1 MLFSFDVK
9 YLLTSLQKYGKT
21 KLHEKNCG
29 FSVCFFCVLL
39 LMFLASKVFF
49 TRKKK
54 GIDRT
59 MKFYLEGAEQVL
71 ADVKSSEQG
80 LSSAEAQ
87 KRLEKNGK
95 NKLKEA
101 EKDSLFKKFINSL
114 ADPMI
119 IMLLVAAAIQAAVA
133 VIEAGGKPGIRD
145 FADVLVILVVVI
157 INTIMGLVQESK
169 AEAAMDALM
178 QMTAATSK
186 VLRDGKV
193 EILKS
198 EDLVTGDVILLEAGD
213 AVPADCRI
221 LESHSMKVEEAA
233 LTGESVPV
241 TKMVDVLMLKD
252 KNSDVALGDRKN
264 MLYSGSTVVYG
275 RGKAVVTGT
284 GMETEMGK
292 IADALNSAE
301 KEETPLQKKMGEL
314 SHFLTKL
321 VIGISVL
328 VFVVGVVEAMV
339 IHGSFE
345 WSFLGETALD
355 TFIAAI
361 ALAVAAIPEGLPA
374 VVTII
379 LSIGV
384 TAMSKRQAL
393 IRKLTAVE
401 TLGCTQIICSDK
413 TGTLT
418 QNKMTVV
425 DHYGDDEELLAS
437 AMALCCDAEIDKDG
451 KVTGEPTE
459 AALVAYAYS
468 LKMSK
473 NDLLAKAPR
482 IGEAPFDS
490 GRKMM
495 STVHKTENG
504 IVQYTKGA
512 PDEILKKCAYALVN
526 GNKVPMSDDIIKK
539 VAVENKRMADKALR
553 VLACAC
559 KTYSSAP
566 SDYSPENLEND
577 LVFIGLTGMID
588 PVRPEVKAAI
598 EECRQAGIRPVM
610 ITGDHKDT
618 AVAIGRELGII
629 TNASEAIM
637 GAELDKFSDEEL
649 KEEVVKYSVY
659 ARVQP
664 EHKTRI
670 VKAWKARGMVTAMT
684 GDGVN
689 DAPSIKSA
697 DIGIG
702 MGITGTDVT
711 KGVSDMVL
719 ADDNFATIVNAVEE
733 GRKIYDNVLKVLQ
746 FQLSTNLSEVI
757 IMFFASVLNFTI
769 LSPVHLLWINMVT
782 DSLPGLALGME
793 KAEGDIM
800 RRKPRST
807 KDGIFSGGAG
817 VDMLWQGIYLS
828 IIEIAAYVIGYWLEP
843 AGGAVHSFAGF
854 FSGNECVNAMAMAF
868 LTVNF
873 AEMMCAINMR
883 SRQGSLFSAH
893 MLKNT
898 NWWLVGAFV
907 ATTLMTLA
915 AIYIPGLNSVFGI
928 ESGTFSWYELAIS
941 FGLAL
946 TTIPVFEIGKALR
959 RMSSKKKA
967 AA

>member
-1 MLFSFDVK
+1 
-9 YLLTSLQKYGKT
+9 
-21 KLHEKNCG
+21 
-29 FSVCFFCVLL
+29 
-39 LMFLASKVFF
+39 
-49 TRKKK
+49 
-54 GIDRT
+54 
-59 MKFYLEGAEQVL
+59 MKFYLEGADKVL
-71 ADVKSSEQG
+71 ADVKSTADG
-80 LSSAEAQ
+80 LSSDEAQ
-87 KRLEKNGK
+87 KRLDQNGK
-95 NKLKEA
+95 NKLKEV

-133 VIEAGGKPGIRD
+133 VIEAGGKPGLRD

-193 EILKS
+193 ETLKS
-198 EDLVTGDVILLEAGD
+198 EDLVQGDVILLEAGD

-252 KNSDVALGDRKN
+252 KSSDVALGDRKN

-275 RGKAVVTGT
+275 RGKAVVTGV

-292 IADALNSAE
+292 IADALNTAE

-328 VFVVGVVEAMV
+328 VFVVGVIESMILA
-339 IHGSFE
+339 GEFS
-345 WSFLGETALD
+345 WKLLGESSLA
-355 TFIAAI
+355 TFVAAI

-425 DHYGDDEELLAS
+425 DHYGEDEKLLAS
-437 AMALCCDAEIDKDG
+437 AMALCCDAEIDGTG

-468 LKMSK
+468 LGMSK
-473 NDLLAKAPR
+473 NDLSKEAVR

-512 PDEILKKCAYALVN
+512 PDEILKKCKYAVF
-526 GNKVPMSDDIIKK
+526 GGKK
-539 VAVENKRMADKALR
+539 VAVTDEIRAEVAKENKRMADKALR
-553 VLACAC
+553 VLACAY
-559 KTYSSAP
+559 KQYDAVP
-566 SDYSPENLEND
+566 SDMSPEALEND
-577 LVFIGLTGMID
+577 LILIGLTGMID

-598 EECRQAGIRPVM
+598 EECRQAGIRPIM

-649 KEEVVKYSVY
+649 KEEVTKYSVY

-670 VKAWKARGMVTAMT
+670 VKAWKARGLVTAMT

-689 DAPSIKSA
+689 DAPSIKAA

-757 IMFFASVLNFTI
+757 IMFVASILHFTI

-800 RRKPRST
+800 RRKPRPT
-807 KDGIFSGGAG
+807 TDGIFSGGAG
-817 VDMLWQGIYLS
+817 VDMIWQGVYLA
-828 IIEIAAYVIGYWLEP
+828 IIEIAAYVIGFWLEP
-843 AGGAVHSFAGF
+843 SGGGAHSLVGF
-854 FSGNECVNAMAMAF
+854 FSGEPCVNAMAMAF

-873 AEMMCAINMR
+873 SEMMCAINMR
-883 SRQGSLFSAH
+883 SRRGSLFSAH
-893 MLKNT
+893 MLKKQ

-907 ATTLMTLA
+907 VTTLMTLA
-915 AIYIPGLNSVFGI
+915 AIYVPGLNSVFDI
-928 ESGTFSWYELAIS
+928 KPGTFSWYELAIS

-946 TTIPVFEIGKALR
+946 TTIPVFEIGKAIR
-959 RMSSKKKA
+959 RMSSGKKA
-967 AA
+967 

>member
-1 MLFSFDVK
+1 MRFFVFDARPLADYKAGSRPMRFFVFDARPLAGDKSVK
-9 YLLTSLQKYGKT
+9 GFLLQKGG
-21 KLHEKNCG
+21 H
-29 FSVCFFCVLL
+29 
-39 LMFLASKVFF
+39 FLKY
-49 TRKKK
+49 
-54 GIDRT
+54 
-59 MKFYLEGAEQVL
+59 YLENAKEVL
-71 ADVKSSEQG
+71 SQTQSSEKG
-80 LSSAEAQ
+80 LSSAEAA

-101 EKDSLFKKFINSL
+101 EKESLFRKFVNSL

-119 IMLLVAAAIQAAVA
+119 IMLLVAAAIQGVVA
-133 VIEAGGKPGIRD
+133 VIEAGGKPTVRE
-145 FADVLVILVVVI
+145 FADVFVILVVVI

-186 VLRDGKV
+186 VLRDGEV
-193 EILKS
+193 VVLKS
-198 EDLVTGDVILLEAGD
+198 EDVVIGDIVLFEAGD

-252 KNSDVALGDRKN
+252 STKDVALGDRKN
-264 MLYSGSTVVYG
+264 MLYSGSTIVYG

-284 GMETEMGK
+284 GMNTEMGK
-292 IADALNSAE
+292 IADALSTAE

-321 VIGISVL
+321 VIGISIL
-328 VFVVGVVEAMV
+328 VFVVGVVETLV
-339 IHGSFE
+339 LSNEPFT
-345 WSFLGETALD
+345 WKLLGESSLN

-425 DHYGDDEELLAS
+425 DHYGDDEQLLAK
-437 AMALCCDAEIDKDG
+437 AMALCCDAEIDTNG

-459 AALVAYAYS
+459 AALVAYANS
-468 LKMSK
+468 LNMHKSTLVAAM
-473 NDLLAKAPR
+473 PR

-495 STVHKTENG
+495 STVHQSADG

-512 PDEILKKCAYALVN
+512 PDEILKKCKYALI
-526 GNKVPMSDDIIKK
+526 GGKVVDITDDIKAAALK
-539 VAVENKRMADKALR
+539 DNKRMADKALR
-553 VLACAC
+553 VLACAY
-559 KTYSSAP
+559 KNYDSAP
-566 SDYSPENLEND
+566 TDFAPEALEND
-577 LVFIGLTGMID
+577 LIFIGLTGMID

-598 EECRQAGIRPVM
+598 DECRQAGIRPVM

-618 AVAIGRELGII
+618 AVAIGKELGII
-629 TNASEAIM
+629 TDASQAIM

-649 KEEVVKYSVY
+649 KEEVTKYSVY

-689 DAPSIKSA
+689 DAPSIKAA

-711 KGVSDMVL
+711 KGTSDMVL

-757 IMFFASVLNFTI
+757 IMFIASILHFTI

-800 RRKPRST
+800 RRRPRPT
-807 KDGIFSGGAG
+807 TDGIFSNGAG
-817 VDMLWQGIYLS
+817 VDMVWQGIYLA
-828 IIEIAAYVIGYWLEP
+828 IIEIAAYIIGYWLEP
-843 AGGAVHSFAGF
+843 VGGATRSLAGF
-854 FSGNECVNAMAMAF
+854 FSGTECVNAMAMAF

-883 SRQGSLFSAH
+883 SRQASIFSAD
-893 MLKNT
+893 MMKKM
-898 NWWLVGAFV
+898 NWWLVGAFF
-907 ATTLMTLA
+907 ATTAMTLA
-915 AIYIPGLNSVFGI
+915 AIYIPGLCTVFGI
-928 ESGTFSWYELAIS
+928 EPGTFSTEELLIS

-946 TTIPVFEIGKALR
+946 STVPAFEIGKAIR
-959 RMSSKKKA
+959 RSINKKKQA
-967 AA
+967 

>member
-1 MLFSFDVK
+1 
-9 YLLTSLQKYGKT
+9 
-21 KLHEKNCG
+21 
-29 FSVCFFCVLL
+29 
-39 LMFLASKVFF
+39 
-49 TRKKK
+49 
-54 GIDRT
+54 
-59 MKFYLEGAEQVL
+59 MKFYLEETEKVFSEVQ
-71 ADVKSSEQG
+71 SSPKG
-80 LSSAEAQ
+80 LTSNEAQ
-87 KRLEKNGK
+87 KRLERDGK

-101 EKDSLFKKFINSL
+101 EKESLFKKFITSL

-119 IMLLVAAAIQAAVA
+119 IMLLVAAVIQAV
-133 VIEAGGKPGIRD
+133 VTVVESAGGQAKLSD
-145 FADVLVILVVVI
+145 FADVIVILVVVI
-157 INTIMGLVQESK
+157 INTIMSLVQESK

-186 VLRDGKV
+186 VLRDG
-193 EILKS
+193 EIVTVKS
-198 EDLVTGDVILLEAGD
+198 EDLVKGDVIVLEAGD

-221 LESHSMKVEEAA
+221 IESYSMKVEEAA

-241 TKMVDVLMLKD
+241 TKMIDVLKLKNS
-252 KNSDVALGDRKN
+252 NSDVALGDRKN

-275 RGKAVVTGT
+275 RGRAVVVGV
-284 GMETEMGK
+284 GMDTEMGK
-292 IADALNSAE
+292 IADALNDAQ
-301 KEETPLQKKMGEL
+301 KEQTPLQKKMGEL

-321 VIGISVL
+321 VIAISVI
-328 VFVVGVVEAMV
+328 VFVVGVVESLV
-339 IHGSFE
+339 INRANFSWE
-345 WSFLGETALD
+345 LLGETSLN
-355 TFIAAI
+355 TFISAI

-418 QNKMTVV
+418 QNKMTVT
-425 DHYGDDEELLAS
+425 DHYGEDEKLIAT
-437 AMALCCDAEIDKDG
+437 AMALCCDAEIDENG

-459 AALVAYAYS
+459 AALVGYAYS
-468 LKMSK
+468 LGMSK
-473 NDLLAKAPR
+473 NDLVKSNPR

-495 STVHKTENG
+495 STVHNTADG

-512 PDEILKKCAYALVN
+512 PDEILKKWSYALI
-526 GNKVPMSDDIIKK
+526 GGKTVPMTNAVKADIL
-539 VAVENKRMADKALR
+539 ADNKRMADKALR
-553 VLACAC
+553 VLAVGL
-559 KTYSSAP
+559 KKYDSAP
-566 SDYSPENLEND
+566 ADFDPETLEND
-577 LVFIGLTGMID
+577 LVFVGLTGMID

-598 EECRQAGIRPVM
+598 DECRGAGITPIM

-618 AVAIGRELGII
+618 AVAIGKELGII
-629 TNASEAIM
+629 TDASQAIM
-637 GAELDKFSDEEL
+637 GAELDKFTDEQL
-649 KEEVVKYSVY
+649 VEEVTKYSVY

-670 VKAWKARGMVTAMT
+670 VNAWKARGMVTAMT

-711 KGVSDMVL
+711 KGVADMVL

-733 GRKIYDNVLKVLQ
+733 GRKIYDNVCKVLQ

-757 IMFFASVLNFTI
+757 IMFAASILHFTI

-800 RRKPRST
+800 RRKPRAT
-807 KDGIFSGGAG
+807 TDGIFSGGAG
-817 VDMLWQGIYLS
+817 VDMVWQGIYLA
-828 IIEIAAYVIGYWLEP
+828 IVEIAAYVIGYWLEP
-843 AGGAVHSFAGF
+843 AGGTAHSFAGF
-854 FSGNECVNAMAMAF
+854 FSGELCVNAMAMAF

-873 AEMMCAINMR
+873 SEMFCAINMR
-883 SRQGSLFSAH
+883 SRLGSIFSAD
-893 MLKNT
+893 MMKKM
-898 NWWLVGAFV
+898 NWWLVGAFF
-907 ATTLMTLA
+907 ATSAMTLA
-915 AIYIPGLNSVFGI
+915 AIYIPGLSDVFGI
-928 ESGTFSWYELAIS
+928 APGTFSTTELLIS
-941 FGLAL
+941 FGLAVS
-946 TTIPVFEIGKALR
+946 TIPVFEIGKAIR
-959 RMSSKKKA
+959 RTVNRKKA
-967 AA
+967 